1 MSTIQ
6 DLFSQPIDR
15 RIEKVIQ
22 FQDRE
27 EERLRQEIDEYVVTD
42 NIASSI
48 EHLLDVL
55 DDGSTAGGGAE
66 IGVWVDGF
74 YGIGKS
80 SMTKYLGFALD
91 GRRKIGETPF
101 RDLLKNKLTSIQL
114 QQRLSTVATRFN
126 PAVVMI
132 DLSTVQSA
140 GKTGEPVSAVVFRQV
155 LRWAEYSQVTKHAL
169 LELYV
174 EEEGRKEEFLSAVA
188 KRNRDWYAIRDNS
201 MVGGGIASQV
211 AAELF
216 PDVFPTERSFS
227 NLRIETDNEA
237 MDQQVRRMFDLIE
250 RRTGSRNLIVILDE
264 AGQYVAPSDD
274 LVLNLQGLAQ
284 NFKSIGGGAAWIIAT
299 AQQTLTELLEARN
312 TTNLFKL
319 KDRFPISVQLKA
331 DDIETITNK
340 RLLAKSKDGAEK
352 LRHLFAQHGDKLRV
366 NTRLEEAKGYTNT
379 FDADRFVDLYPFLPQ
394 YFRLLMNVIARLA
407 RSTGGTG
414 LRSAIKVV
422 QETLIGAAS
431 GDGAFASRPVGTL
444 VTVVDFFDVLRHDI
458 EGAAAYRHVVD
469 AVDKTIRRFGATSQE
484 AAVAK
489 SVAVM
494 QLLDDFPLTRHNL
507 AALMVE
513 SVGAEP
519 HESAVSAAVD
529 ALQQDPGV
537 PLEEIDGRLRFL
549 SDRSAELQREWREI
563 QPNSHEQRQT
573 IADALRDHLLPQDPK
588 TQIYGAKQIRGKPTL
603 FFQRSRQ
610 TLRNAAGDVDVEIR
624 LVPDAEFT
632 GARATANEDSLQPTA
647 AAQVLVVAGIEKKL
661 FDTVRDA
668 FACARMQ
675 KSLRSGTRDADEAE
689 FLQSLEDRR
698 RGAETAIADGLRI
711 ALENG
716 SVIYRGTDIA
726 VHSQA
731 ASFDTALTTA
741 IKAVAEELFNHFPNA
756 AVSPSATA
764 AEKLVKTKDHSTI
777 TSQDDPLDL
786 LSGGTGAF
794 KSSHP
799 AVQDIRDYTNKKGT
813 MDGRTLLDD
822 FAREPYGWNKD
833 VTRYVVAAMFVAS
846 QISLR
851 INGKPYTTV
860 DAAVVDAFKSN
871 NSFAKVGLDA
881 PPKPLD
887 QAILKRAKE
896 AVIELTG
903 DTAIMPIPARLE
915 QALRDALPE
924 LTQQARTAHNVAARL
939 GLGVTDRLADTI
951 SEVESL
957 TSAGQEALLRAVADE
972 ERTLLSQLVF
982 MREVEGKLSGAL
994 GQVIERLQGELN
1006 LVDRLATGGTFRI
1019 LRDEAAAI
1027 FDTVDALL
1035 ESSDPRG
1042 IQADLQRFEQQLTEM
1057 VTTYAAIERAD
1068 LTGRV
1073 ATWAAQIEHK
1083 SEWKKLAPD
1092 TQERLRPTLQRLQ
1105 SDVLPEHDDPYQQL
1119 KLLHH
1124 ERISRTT
1131 LFGDL
1136 GETVDRE
1143 ATKVVPPKPTGDSTP
1158 IALPSERLMKKDAL
1172 VRLTQLAQAVEE
1184 LPPDATVQF
1193 VIGEE

>member
-48 EHLLDVL
+48 QHLLDVL
-55 DDGSTAGGGAE
+55 DDGLSTGGGAE

-91 GRRKIGETPF
+91 GRRKIGDTAF
-101 RDLLKNKLTSIQL
+101 RDLFKNKLTSIQL

-169 LELYV
+169 LELLV
-174 EEEGRKEEFLSAVA
+174 EEEGKKDEFLAAVA

-211 AAELF
+211 ASELF
-216 PDVFPTERSFS
+216 PDVFPNEKSFS
-227 NLRIETDNEA
+227 NLRIETDDEA
-237 MDQQVRRMFDLIE
+237 MDQQVKRMFDLIE

-284 NFKSIGGGAAWIIAT
+284 NFKSIGGGSAWIIAT

-340 RLLAKSKDGAEK
+340 RLLAKSGTGADT
-352 LRHLFAQHGDKLRV
+352 LRQLFAQQGDKLRV

-394 YFRLLMNVIARLA
+394 YFHLLMNVIARLA

-422 QETLIGAAS
+422 QETLIGATSA
-431 GDGAFASRPVGTL
+431 DGAFASRPVGAL

-458 EGAAAYRHVVD
+458 EGAPSYRHVVD
-469 AVDKTIRRFGATSQE
+469 AVDKTVQRFGPSSPET
-484 AAVAK
+484 AVAK

-507 AALMVE
+507 AALMVD

-519 HESAVSAAVD
+519 NETAVSNAVD

-563 QPNSHEQRQT
+563 QPNSHEQRQA
-573 IADALRDHLLPQDPK
+573 IADVLRDHILPQDPK
-588 TQIYGAKQIRGKPTL
+588 TQIYGAKQIRGKPAL
-603 FFQRSRQ
+603 NVLGSLH

-624 LVPDAEFT
+624 LVPDAEFAA
-632 GARATANEDSLQPTA
+632 ARTAANQDSLLPTA
-647 AAQVLVVAGIEKKL
+647 AAQVLVVAGIEKQL

-668 FACARMQ
+668 FASTKMQ
-675 KSLRSGTRDADEAE
+675 NRLRSVTRDGDEAE

-698 RGAETAIADGLRI
+698 RGAEAAIADGIRV
-711 ALENG
+711 ALEKG
-716 SVIYRGTDIA
+716 SVVYRGTDIA

-731 ASFDTALTTA
+731 ASFDTALSAA
-741 IKAVAEELFNHFPNA
+741 IRAVAEELFSHFPNA
-756 AVSPSATA
+756 AVTPSDRA
-764 AEKLVKTKDHSTI
+764 AEKLLKTKDHSTI

-786 LSGGTGAF
+786 LSGGTGTF

-799 AVQDIRDYTNKKGT
+799 AVQDIRDYINRKGT
-813 MDGRTLLDD
+813 VDGRALLDD
-822 FAREPYGWNKD
+822 FSQQPYGWNKD
-833 VTRYVVAAMFVAS
+833 VTRYIVAAMFIAS

-860 DAAVVDAFKSN
+860 DTAVIEAFKSN
-871 NSFAKVGLDA
+871 MSFTKVGLDA

-887 QAILKRAKE
+887 QAVLKRAKE
-896 AVIELTG
+896 AIIELTG
-903 DTAIMPIPARLE
+903 DTSIMPIPAKLE
-915 QALRDALPE
+915 LALRDALPG
-924 LTQQARTAHNVAARL
+924 LKDQARTARSAAERL
-939 GLGVTDRLADTI
+939 GLGVADRLTDTV
-951 SEVESL
+951 SEIESL
-957 TSAGQEALLRAVADE
+957 AGAAQETLLRAVADE
-972 ERTLLSQLVF
+972 DRTLVSQLVF
-982 MREVEGKLSGAL
+982 MRDVESKLSGSL
-994 GQVIERLQGELN
+994 GAVIQRLQSELDA
-1006 LVDRLATGGTFRI
+1006 VYRLATGGTFRI
-1019 LRDEAAAI
+1019 LRDEAAPI
-1027 FDTVDALL
+1027 FDAVEEQLAN
-1035 ESSDPRG
+1035 SDPRD
-1042 IQADLQRFEQQLTEM
+1042 IQSELQQLEQQLTEM
-1057 VTTYAAIERAD
+1057 VAKYATIERDD
-1068 LTGRV
+1068 LNQQV
-1073 ATWAAQIEHK
+1073 AKWVTQIESK
-1083 SEWKKLAPD
+1083 SEWKKLPPD
-1092 TQERLRPTLQRLQ
+1092 AQERIRPMLQQLQ
-1105 SDVLPEHDDPYQQL
+1105 SDVSLTQDDPYQQL
-1119 KLLHH
+1119 QELHQ
-1124 ERISRTT
+1124 ERYIRTNRFSD
-1131 LFGDL
+1131 LFS
-1136 GETVDRE
+1136 TVDTE
-1143 ATKVVPPKPTGDSTP
+1143 AEKVVPPQPAGDSTP
-1158 IALPSERLMKKDAL
+1158 IALPAERLSRKDAL
-1172 VRLTQLAQAVEE
+1172 ARLTELTRAVEE
-1184 LPPDATVQF
+1184 MPPDATIQF